1 MGCVFWLLLPA
12 LACDA
17 PHPGAELL
25 PALPSAH
32 PNPFPRHQ
40 CVSLMMLTAAGV
52 VFGPAESISACRRAL
67 MRAIIN
73 PTSPYLKK

>member
-12 LACDA
+12 LACEA
-17 PHPGAELL
+17 PHPGAEL

-73 PTSPYLKK
+73 PTSPSLKK